1 MIDLLSFKKL
11 VIRYLEFLIT
21 EDFKKFYDL
30 SFEIIFT
37 ENIVSKKV
45 IVVSNFSEQIIKDGD
60 LKIYLE
66 TVITNINLRLIR
78 EEDMY
83 RAVKDY

>member
-1 MIDLLSFKKL
+1 MLSFKKL

-21 EDFKKFYDL
+21 EDFNKSYDL

-37 ENIVSKKV
+37 DNIVSKKIV
-45 IVVSNFSEQIIKDGD
+45 VVSNFSEQIIEDGD

-83 RAVKDY
+83 RAIKDY